1 MGFFGKSKTEPKKSD
16 TISTAAWQSLASGGD
31 SSRILHASGVN
42 DEENNFVNPE
52 GPLNLGSSAWDQE
65 RQSQQ
70 LELDNIHHREKERC
84 CSQFM
89 RWTIKA
95 LHVTDVCLGMALIIY
110 GSLLRTQFEQPAMAA
125 VVFCFLLGS
134 IILVASVAGIF
145 SYASP
150 SCSRWGLLVS
160 GFVAPYLAAVYVTMI
175 IALVMDSS
183 GFFMYLEDHHDV
195 MYMGENVVE
204 NLNRLMPLLYTL
216 LGLLLVLELTSSRTV
231 SNIDVR
237 SLSLLPFNVP
247 RAFVVLDTRQS
258 LLAVGVEDAPVPR
271 SGYST
276 LPSVSGTLNEPLL
289 DEKMSSTYVSDHSE
303 KQKEVAETPEW
314 WTN

>member
-216 LGLLLVLELTSSRTV
+216 LGLLLVLELT
-231 SNIDVR
+231 
-237 SLSLLPFNVP
+237 